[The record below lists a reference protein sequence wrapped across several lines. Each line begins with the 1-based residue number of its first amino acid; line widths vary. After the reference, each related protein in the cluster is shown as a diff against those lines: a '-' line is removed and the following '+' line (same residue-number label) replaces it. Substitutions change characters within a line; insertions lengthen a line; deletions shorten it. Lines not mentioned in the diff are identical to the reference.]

1 MGDTGSADG
10 FAPPAF
16 KALTVH
22 SFNDGK
28 MKQEAIYISHT
39 HGCLLSMDNEPSAV
53 RGTMGNSREMG
64 KPPPC
69 SQLSAVSHGSGR
81 ERKGPVVNEGNS
93 HHDAHLL
100 YFKKNCTYKK
110 LRAGD

>member
-1 MGDTGSADG
+1 MARQLNRIWGGGGNTGSADG

-39 HGCLLSMDNEPSAV
+39 HGCLLSMDSELSAV
-53 RGTMGNSREMG
+53 RGTMGNTREMG

-69 SQLSAVSHGSGR
+69 SQSSVICSQAMAVEGT
-81 ERKGPVVNEGNS
+81 ER
-93 HHDAHLL
+93 D
-100 YFKKNCTYKK
+100 
-110 LRAGD
+110 R